1 LDVVIADDLDALAA
15 ARNRTGVTSRWSA
28 LPRPPVP
35 TACVDP
41 SGASAATSRPASAGA
56 GSTNLDEAGDLFG
69 LDLEGV
75 EAWITAKAPEKRS

>member
-1 LDVVIADDLDALAA
+1 
-15 ARNRTGVTSRWSA
+15 
-28 LPRPPVP
+28 VP

-69 LDLEGV
+69 LNLEGV